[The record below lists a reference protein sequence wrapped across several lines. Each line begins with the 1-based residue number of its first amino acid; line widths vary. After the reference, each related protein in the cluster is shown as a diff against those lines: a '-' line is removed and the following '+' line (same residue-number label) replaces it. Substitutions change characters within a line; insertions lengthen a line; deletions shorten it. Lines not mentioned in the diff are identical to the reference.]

1 MRLPNG
7 YGSIIYLGKGRRKP
21 YAVRITTGYELYIN
35 KEGKERY
42 RQKYAYLNYYE
53 TSKEAHIAL
62 CEYNANRTVGIE
74 ISKEPKRKA
83 EFVPTFEKLYQE
95 WYSRKEKS
103 PKNFSRSTLK
113 GYRNGFSK
121 LKDYHNK
128 PITFFTSV
136 EIQKIMDSLSE
147 YSLSYVMKIS
157 NVLNGVLDL
166 AYKMKYIKANEIA
179 MCEKMY
185 TNKDKK
191 MHRAFTKEEISMLW
205 NHQEEDVAK
214 MILITIYSGL
224 RPAELVEIRKD
235 NIFIEDNYFIEGIKT
250 KAGKNRIVPM
260 HRKIKSLFN
269 YFIDKSN
276 EGNIFLFPSRRKKD
290 FHIDYGSYLKN
301 FNEYLQEIGME
312 KHTPHD
318 GRHTCSTLLAEARI
332 PLLERQKILGHSSNN
347 ITDDVYVHLDIQ
359 ILIDD
364 INMI

>member
-21 YAVRITTGYELYIN
+21 YAIRITTGYELYIN
-35 KEGKERY
+35 KDGKERY

-62 CEYNANRTVGIE
+62 GEYNANRAAGVE
-74 ISKEPKRKA
+74 ITKEPKRKA

-95 WYSRKEKS
+95 WYERKEKS
-103 PKNFSRSTLK
+103 PKNLSKSTLK
-113 GYRNGFSK
+113 SYRNGFAK
-121 LKDYHNK
+121 LSDYHNK
-128 PITFFTSV
+128 PITFFNSV
-136 EIQKIMDSLSE
+136 ELQKIMDSLSDF
-147 YSLSYVMKIS
+147 SLSYVKTIL
-157 NVLNGVLDL
+157 NVLKGVLDM
-166 AYKMKYIKANEIA
+166 AYKMKYIKANELN
-179 MCEKMY
+179 MCEIMY

-191 MHRAFTKEEISMLW
+191 MHRPFTKEEILLLW
-205 NHQEEDVAK
+205 EHQDDEIAK
-214 MILITIYSGL
+214 MILMTIYSGL
-224 RPAELVEIRKD
+224 RPSELVEIRKD
-235 NIFIEDNYFIEGIKT
+235 NVFIDDDYFIEGIKT
-250 KAGKNRIVPM
+250 EAGKNRVVPM

-269 YFIDKSN
+269 YFINKSSEDN
-276 EGNIFLFPSRRKKD
+276 KFLFPSPKKKD
-290 FHIDYGSYLKN
+290 YHIDYGSYLKY
-301 FNEYLQEIGME
+301 FNEYLQTIGME

-359 ILIDD
+359 ILIND